1 MSWVGCSAGDREGTV
16 GTKTQISLQ
25 RKSLVNSWLAPL
37 TLIGAESSVTPM
49 SEPNFDELLWLYKEA
64 VERWIGAIRAE
75 ASLATDDHSMVAME
89 KWDDAGFK
97 LHDAELAAKK
107 ARDAYKNALRK
118 KNYGF

>member
-1 MSWVGCSAGDREGTV
+1 MENIDFDQLLAAYKQAVDHWVDA
-16 GTKTQISLQ
+16 IH
-25 RKSLVNSWLAPL
+25 
-37 TLIGAESSVTPM
+37 
-49 SEPNFDELLWLYKEA
+49 
-64 VERWIGAIRAE
+64 VEE
-75 ASLATDDHSMVAME
+75 SLANADHSMVEME